1 MPNMSS
7 MRKMVLMDRP
17 QAIGTLPYF
26 LAESHKSTDV
36 RDRLDEIRA
45 AAPGFEIEYFDESPS
60 LLESSIGDAEVI
72 ATIGLGPDALSV
84 AKRLKWLH
92 IWSAGVEHT
101 TYPELISSPVVITCI
116 KGNAGVPMA
125 EFAMMHIYTWT
136 KKLLQYL
143 AAHERKE
150 WSTGGHGE
158 LINKTVG
165 IIGLGNSGADLARKC
180 KAAHMRVLGLR
191 RTTTPCEYVDE
202 MYTRDRLHEFL
213 GEADFVCITAA
224 RTPETLGMLG
234 EAEFRAMK
242 PTAYLIVTSR
252 GGIAQDGALLEALNQ
267 RWIAGASLDAHTTEP
282 LPADSPFWS
291 APNTIITPHSAAG
304 GTGNAAR
311 AMDIF
316 MDHLNRYVRGE
327 PFKNQVDKAAGY

>member
-1 MPNMSS
+1 MPDMNSK
-7 MRKMVLMDRP
+7 RKIVLMDRP
-17 QAIGTLPYF
+17 KTIGALPYF
-26 LAESHKSTDV
+26 LAEQTKSTDV
-36 RDRLDEIRA
+36 KDRLDDIRA
-45 AAPGFEIEYFDESPS
+45 AAPGFEIEYFDEPPD
-60 LLESSIGDAEVI
+60 LRGSSIRDAEVV
-72 ATIGLGPDALSV
+72 ATIGLGPDALAV

-101 TYPELISSPVVITCI
+101 LYPELISSPVVITCI

-125 EFAMMHIYTWT
+125 EFAMMNIYVWA
-136 KKLLQYL
+136 KNLLRYL
-143 AAHERKE
+143 AAHEGRE
-150 WSTGGHGE
+150 WITGGHDE
-158 LINKTVG
+158 LIDKTVG

-191 RTTTPCEYVDE
+191 RTTTPCEFVDE
-202 MYTRDRLHEFL
+202 IFTRDRLHEFL

-242 PTAYLIVTSR
+242 TTAYLIVTSR
-252 GGIAQDGALLEALNQ
+252 GGIAQDDALLDALNQ
-267 RWIAGASLDAHTTEP
+267 GWIAGASLDAHTTEP

-291 APNTIITPHSAAG
+291 APNTIVTPHSAAA

-316 MDHLNRYVRGE
+316 IDHLKRYVRGE
-327 PFKNQVDKAAGY
+327 PFRNQVDKAAGY